1 MEPYNLFWVILLTFL
16 PTLELRAS
24 IPYALV
30 VLEMDPLVA
39 FFIIILANIALGEI
53 IFYSLHTILPYV
65 LRIKILERIYNKC
78 VKRIQKKMHGPV
90 DKYGTIGLA
99 LFIGVPL
106 PGSGVWTGALA
117 AFLLGFKRK
126 EFSQANIVGVL
137 IAGVI
142 VTFVVIA
149 GVNGFSLFIKS

>member
-1 MEPYNLFWVILLTFL
+1 MEPSSLFWVILLTFL

-24 IPYALV
+24 IPYALLI
-30 VLEMDPLVA
+30 LEMNPVFA
-39 FFIIILANIALGEI
+39 FFLIVAVNILAGEI
-53 IFYSLHTILPYV
+53 IFYSLHTILPHV
-65 LRIKILERIYNKC
+65 LKIKIFERIYNKC
-78 VKRIQKKMHGPV
+78 VKRIQKKMHKPV

-126 EFSQANIVGVL
+126 EFSMANIVGVL

-142 VTFVVIA
+142 VTFVIVA
-149 GVNGFSLFIKS
+149 GIEGFSLFVK

>member
-1 MEPYNLFWVILLTFL
+1 MEPYNLLLIILLTFI
-16 PTLELRAS
+16 PTLELRFS
-24 IPYALV
+24 IPYAL
-30 VLEMDPLVA
+30 LILKMNPLVA
-39 FFIIILANIALGEI
+39 FFIIIIANIAIGEI
-53 IFYSLHTILPYV
+53 IFYSLNTILPYV
-65 LRIKILERIYNKC
+65 LKIKIFERIYNKC
-78 VKRIQKKMHGPV
+78 VKRIQKKMHKQV

-126 EFSQANIVGVL
+126 EFSLANIVGVL

-142 VTFVVIA
+142 VIFAIIA
-149 GVNGFSLFIKS
+149 GINGFSLFVK

>member
-1 MEPYNLFWVILLTFL
+1 MEPSSLFWVILLTFL

-24 IPYALV
+24 IPYALLI
-30 VLEMDPLVA
+30 LEMDPLIA
-39 FFIIILANIALGEI
+39 FLIIILANIILGEI

-65 LRIKILERIYNKC
+65 LKIKIFERIYNKC
-78 VKRIQKKMHGPV
+78 VKRIQKKMHKHV

-126 EFSQANIVGVL
+126 EFSMANIVGVL

-142 VTFVVIA
+142 VTFVVVA
-149 GVNGFSLFIKS
+149 GIEGFSLFVK

>member
-1 MEPYNLFWVILLTFL
+1 MEPYNLLWIIILTFL

-30 VLEMDPLVA
+30 ILKMNPLIA
-39 FFIIILANIALGEI
+39 FFIIILANILIGEI

-65 LRIKILERIYNKC
+65 LKINILDRIYNKC
-78 VKRIQKKMHGPV
+78 VKRIQKKMHKYV

-126 EFSQANIVGVL
+126 EFSIANIVGVL

-142 VTFVVIA
+142 VTFVVVA
-149 GVNGFSLFIKS
+149 GINGLSLFVK

>member
-1 MEPYNLFWVILLTFL
+1 MEPYNLLLIVLLTFL
-16 PTLELRAS
+16 PTLELRFS
-24 IPYALV
+24 IPYALLI
-30 VLEMDPLVA
+30 LEMNPLVA
-39 FFIIILANIALGEI
+39 FFIIILANIAIGEI
-53 IFYSLHTILPYV
+53 IFYSLNTILPYV
-65 LRIKILERIYNKC
+65 LKIKIFERIYDKC
-78 VKRIQKKMHGPV
+78 VKRIQKKMHKQV

-126 EFSQANIVGVL
+126 DFSMANIAGVL

-149 GVNGFSLFIKS
+149 GVNGFSLFVK

>member
-1 MEPYNLFWVILLTFL
+1 
-16 PTLELRAS
+16 
-24 IPYALV
+24 
-30 VLEMDPLVA
+30 
-39 FFIIILANIALGEI
+39 
-53 IFYSLHTILPYV
+53 
-65 LRIKILERIYNKC
+65 
-78 VKRIQKKMHGPV
+78 MHKYV

-126 EFSQANIVGVL
+126 EFSIANIVGVL

-142 VTFVVIA
+142 VTFVVVA
-149 GVNGFSLFIKS
+149 GINGFSLFVK